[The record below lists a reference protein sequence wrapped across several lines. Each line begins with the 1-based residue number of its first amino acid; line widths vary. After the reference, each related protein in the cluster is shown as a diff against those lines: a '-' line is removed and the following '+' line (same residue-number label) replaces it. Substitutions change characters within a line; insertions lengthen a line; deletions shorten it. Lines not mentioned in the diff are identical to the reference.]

1 MVTAVI
7 TESVPLCFGVLC
19 SQHAQCKRYVEGE
32 GSDALHFIAT
42 CDEMGTGERPLF
54 IPIKSEAIAP

>member
-7 TESVPLCFGVLC
+7 TESVPACFGIAC
-19 SQHAQCKRYVEGE
+19 EQHAQCKRYAAVEHR
-32 GSDALHFIAT
+32 DALHFIAT